1 MPRPELAAQAGA
13 ARFGDGV
20 RPSHYPVPGFDRSEM
35 FHVEPPRG
43 IVPVDARGGPPATMS
58 PREHDAERSQAARP
72 CLSALQVNST
82 RTSAFAGVTYPIPD
96 SRHFQ

>member
-1 MPRPELAAQAGA
+1 VPRPELAAQAGA

-43 IVPVDARGGPPATMS
+43 IVPGSTLMLA
-58 PREHDAERSQAARP
+58 AARRRQCRP
-72 CLSALQVNST
+72 GNMTLSGLKRRGLAYQ
-82 RTSAFAGVTYPIPD
+82 RC
-96 SRHFQ
+96 R